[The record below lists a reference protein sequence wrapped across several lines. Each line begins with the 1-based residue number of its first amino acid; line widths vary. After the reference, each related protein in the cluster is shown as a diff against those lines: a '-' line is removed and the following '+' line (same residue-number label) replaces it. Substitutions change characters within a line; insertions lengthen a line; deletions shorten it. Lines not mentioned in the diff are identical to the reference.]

1 MFKLPKNLIEMI
13 EPYRTALKD
22 FLDGKITSARFKGI
36 RVPMGFYTQRGEKV
50 LMARVRVPGGV
61 LTPVQLRAIAE
72 LSEKLNVRPHITDR
86 QDIQLHGVK
95 YEDSIKVLE
104 FLKDYNLSTIGGG
117 GNTVRNVTAC
127 YLSGICRDELF
138 DVRKY
143 AIGVTETLLR
153 DPSATGK
160 LPRKFKVAFSGCSTD
175 CAYALVND
183 VGFIAKIKD
192 GVRGFRVYCGGGM
205 GAFSSIG
212 QVLEDFIP
220 EERAPYV
227 VKAIMLAYN
236 KYGDRLN
243 RHHNRLRFLIQ
254 DKGFE
259 TFRKWY
265 EEELKNLNEQEYLVL
280 RDPEF
285 KEASESEEVDLNAIQ
300 PEDFEFQLFLKNCV
314 FPQKTGGRYFI
325 ELNIH
330 KGDIAPDILREIAN
344 LDKLVPEI
352 DFRTN
357 QFQNLLLCNVPAKSI
372 YEIYNRLKQIFKGA
386 SFLNSGAPLRMV
398 ICKGAATCNLGIC
411 NSPGLADAI
420 QRELNKNGL
429 NYDALRGFNI
439 KISGCPNNCGQHVLG
454 VIGLTGLTRKVNLR
468 PVPLY
473 KILLGG
479 RTGEESTRFG
489 EEIGIVPARAI
500 PSLIVEYLKKSQ
512 EKTGKYNSVY
522 EFLKGE
528 GKELMQTLIKKYSYI
543 PEYEE
548 NPEYYRDWG
557 KDEDFSLAGI
567 GPGECGA
574 GVIDLIEA
582 DLNEAERVLNLAK
595 EKGYEKGLIKDAL
608 IYSAR
613 ALQVVK
619 GLEPK
624 SDPEVIESFINAF
637 VNKGIAEK
645 KWERIREVFK
655 ELTEGKNKNE
665 ELFNEVAEFH
675 SAIRALYRQMDP
687 NFRFPAE
694 VQQEQKPAESGH
706 FLDLKGVACPF
717 NYVKAKLFME
727 PLDKGSI
734 ITMILD
740 EGEPIRNV
748 PQSLKNDGHEILE
761 MTKIDESHYK
771 LVVRKR

>member
-1 MFKLPKNLIEMI
+1 MFKLPNNLIEMI
-13 EPYRTALKD
+13 DTYRTALQE
-22 FLDGKITSARFKGI
+22 FLDGKITPARFKGI

-61 LTPVQLRAIAE
+61 LTPEQLRAIAE

-127 YLSGICRDELF
+127 YLSGICRNELF

-143 AIGVTETLLR
+143 AIAISECLLKN
-153 DPSATGK
+153 PSAVGK
-160 LPRKFKVAFSGCSTD
+160 LPRKFKIGFSGCQTD

-183 VGFIAKIKD
+183 VGLIAKIKD
-192 GVRGFRVYCGGGM
+192 GVKGFRVYCGGGM

-220 EERAPYV
+220 EERLGYV
-227 VKAIMLAYN
+227 VKAIMLTYN

-254 DKGFE
+254 DKGFD

-265 EEELKNLNEQEYLVL
+265 EEELKNITETEYVSL
-280 RDPEF
+280 RDIEFHDAPECEELNLANT
-285 KEASESEEVDLNAIQ
+285 KSEEKD
-300 PEDFEFQLFLKNCV
+300 FQLFLKNCV
-314 FPQKTGGRYFI
+314 TPQKTKGRYII
-325 ELNIH
+325 ELNLH
-330 KGDIAPDILREIAN
+330 RGDVEPPVLKALSHFAQF
-344 LDKLVPEI
+344 LPEI
-352 DFRTN
+352 EFRTN
-357 QFQNLLLCNVPAKSI
+357 QFQNLLLCNIPGSSL
-372 YEIYNRLKQIFKGA
+372 YEVYIKLKQIFKDN
-386 SFLNSGAPLRMV
+386 SFLNSGAPLKMV

-420 QRELNKNGL
+420 AEELKKDGL
-429 NYDALRGFNI
+429 NYDALKGFNI

-479 RTGEESTRFG
+479 STGEESTKFG
-489 EEIGIVPARAI
+489 SEIGVVPSRNV
-500 PSLIVEYLKKSQ
+500 PRLLVEFLKDS
-512 EKTGKYNSVY
+512 EKKTQNYPSVY
-522 EFLKGE
+522 EFLKNE
-528 GKELMQTLIKKYSYI
+528 GIDLMQSLIKKYSYI
-543 PEYEE
+543 PDYEE
-548 NPEYYRDWG
+548 NHEFYRDWG
-557 KDEDFSLAGI
+557 RSEDFSLAGI

-582 DLNEAERVLNLAK
+582 DLAEAERMLNLAR
-595 EKGYEKGLIKDAL
+595 EKGYERELVKNAL

-624 SDPEVIESFINAF
+624 TDRDVVDSF
-637 VNKGIAEK
+637 VNEFVSKGIADR
-645 KWERIREVFK
+645 KWIKIKEIFESLAANEGDSKNLFAEV
-655 ELTEGKNKNE
+655 NE
-665 ELFNEVAEFH
+665 FYN
-675 SAIRALYRQMDP
+675 AIRTLYREMDP
-687 NFRFPAE
+687 NFRFPSE
-694 VQQEQKPAESGH
+694 IQEEQKPAESGY

-727 PLDKGSI
+727 PLNKGSI
-734 ITMILD
+734 ITLILD

-748 PQSLKNDGHEILE
+748 PQSLKNDGHDIIE
-761 MTKIDESHYK
+761 MTKIDENHYK
-771 LVVRKR
+771 LVVKKA